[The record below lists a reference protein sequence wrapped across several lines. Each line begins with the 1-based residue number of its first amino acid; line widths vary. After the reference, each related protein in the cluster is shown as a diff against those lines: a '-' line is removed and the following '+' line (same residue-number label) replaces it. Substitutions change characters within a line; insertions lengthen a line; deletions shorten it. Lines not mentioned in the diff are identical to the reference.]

1 MRHVSALDV
10 RKKLGQ
16 LLDEASAG
24 ERIVIERDR
33 RPLAMLVPYEEGM
46 RLVESEPERIARSLR
61 ALDRL
66 DRFVERIALE
76 HPETAGGPDAATLVR
91 AMREDRMDQIEDAI
105 RPRGTPARSPATG
118 SE

>member
-1 MRHVSALDV
+1 MKHVSALDV
-10 RKKLGQ
+10 RRKLGQ

-33 RPLAMLVPYEEGM
+33 RPLAMLVSYEEGM
-46 RLVESEPERIARSLR
+46 RLVESESERIARSLR

-66 DRFVERIALE
+66 DRFVERVAAE
-76 HPETAGGPDAATLVR
+76 HPETVGGPDAATLVR
-91 AMREDRMDQIEDAI
+91 EMREERMDQIEDAI
-105 RPRGTPARSPATG
+105 RPGVTSTPSPATG

>member
-1 MRHVSALDV
+1 MRYVSALDV

-33 RPLAMLVPYEEGM
+33 RPLAMLVSYEEGM
-46 RLVESEPERIARSLR
+46 RLVESEHERIVRSLR

-66 DRFVERIALE
+66 DRFVDRIALE
-76 HPETAGGPDAATLVR
+76 HPETVGGPDAATLVR
-91 AMREDRMDQIEDAI
+91 EMREERMDQIEAAI
-105 RPRGTPARSPATG
+105 RPRVTSATSPATE

>member
-10 RKKLGQ
+10 RKRLGQ

-33 RPLAMLVPYEEGM
+33 KPLAMLVPYEEGM
-46 RLVESEPERIARSLR
+46 RLVESEHDRIVRSIR
-61 ALDRL
+61 ALERL
-66 DRFVERIALE
+66 DRFVERIAME
-76 HPETAGGPDAATLVR
+76 HPETVGGPDAATLVR
-91 AMREDRMDQIEDAI
+91 EMREERMDQIEDAI
-105 RPRGTPARSPATG
+105 RPRETSTPPPGAG

>member
-1 MRHVSALDV
+1 MRYVSALDV
-10 RKKLGQ
+10 RKKLCQ
-16 LLDEASAG
+16 LLDAASAG

-61 ALDRL
+61 ALERL
-66 DRFVERIALE
+66 DRFVERIAME
-76 HPETAGGPDAATLVR
+76 HPETVGGPDAATLVR
-91 AMREDRMDQIEDAI
+91 EMREERMDQIEQAI
-105 RPRGTPARSPATG
+105 GTRVTTTPSPATG